1 MLAARRVCELCRA
14 GSCPPAA
21 DAYAIEATRGGL
33 DISVRQSTSVEQIDA
48 AVLDLNHHPVR
59 REGSPDP
66 AEPQPATSTEVRRD
80 RLRSERDEI
89 RPRRTAESLARLGV
103 APGDPTLMSKN
114 PQNRM
119 DRLPQASRGPA
130 QACMRPRYT
139 ETSVPDGAELAM
151 RAGAGLYARSVPG
164 RSDGTGTGVGEADRL
179 CGLGHIVA
187 DAAACG

>member
-21 DAYAIEATRGGL
+21 DAYAIEATRGGPRYL
-33 DISVRQSTSVEQIDA
+33 GPSV
-48 AVLDLNHHPVR
+48 DLRRADRCRCAGSYHHPVR

-114 PQNRM
+114 PQNGM